1 MASTTELSNMI
12 DWYKRKINANNEK
25 ILRLKLVYDE
35 LGSIK
40 SNFRNAKNETKSI
53 FYEKGIWRG
62 DRYKEFCR
70 DGDKLNSMLSDY
82 YKQLDAVQDAINK
95 KIAELKAENTEWIP
109 IIGSLRKQ
117 IIDLEC
123 AIQNATN

>member
-1 MASTTELSNMI
+1 M
-12 DWYKRKINANNEK
+12 
-25 ILRLKLVYDE
+25 
-35 LGSIK
+35 
-40 SNFRNAKNETKSI
+40 
-53 FYEKGIWRG
+53 
-62 DRYKEFCR
+62 
-70 DGDKLNSMLSDY
+70 NSMLSDY

-95 KIAELKAENTEWIP
+95 KRAELKAENTEWIP